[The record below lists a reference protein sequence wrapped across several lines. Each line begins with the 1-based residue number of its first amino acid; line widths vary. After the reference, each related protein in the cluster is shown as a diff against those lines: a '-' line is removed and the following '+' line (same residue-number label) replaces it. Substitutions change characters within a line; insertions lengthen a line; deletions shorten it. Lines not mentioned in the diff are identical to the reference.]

1 MYAVASVTLALGK
14 MNMSYSDWT
23 IIALLQLA
31 CSVAITMALHTFKRW
46 QRPAALYW
54 SALLLR
60 GAPLVYYASIRSQHD
75 LLALAF
81 AYVVQGVLAS
91 PLPFK
96 LHVPA
101 TSVQVGR
108 ALHTQEHRLLA
119 LLPCYCLMS
128 SMTNRPC

>member
-1 MYAVASVTLALGK
+1 MYAIASVTLALGD
-14 MNMSYSDWT
+14 SSTSHT
-23 IIALLQLA
+23 IRTVIALLQLA
-31 CSVAITMALHTFKRW
+31 WSVAITMALHTFKRW

-60 GAPLVYYASIRSQHD
+60 GAPLAYYATILSQHD

-81 AYVVQGVLAS
+81 AYVVQGLLAS

-108 ALHTQEHRLLA
+108 ALHTQEHFLLA
-119 LLPCYCLMS
+119 RLPCCA
-128 SMTNRPC
+128 